1 MYHFWSGIL
10 GFRSDAVTAIRA
22 EGWVDLQF
30 SVEDGRFRDEARAW
44 LHDNVPRERRPHAGE
59 AMRAF
64 DTAWQLRQFEGGWA
78 GVSWP
83 KEYGGLGLP
92 LIRQLILAEEF
103 ARAGLRRNETLLVGV
118 NASRPIVH

>member
-1 MYHFWSGIL
+1 MYHFLSRIA

-30 SVEDGRFRDEARAW
+30 SVEAARFRDEARAW

-92 LIRQLILAEEF
+92 LIRQLLWHGEYAP
-103 ARAGLRRNETLLVGV
+103 AHAPDNHLRFVPLTHPL
-118 NASRPIVH
+118 PT